1 MLVDLGLSSEVK
13 DDSSGL
19 SLLQENCKGYSFLWS
34 PRSLR
39 TARLPFQKTAEARK
53 GLERVA
59 EDAPQLPHGPRR
71 FCRDQVPASEIGRA
85 HV

>member
-13 DDSSGL
+13 DDSSCL
-19 SLLQENCKGYSFLWS
+19 SLLQENCAGYSFLWS
-34 PRSLR
+34 LR
-39 TARLPFQKTAEARK
+39 RLKTVEARK

-71 FCRDQVPASEIGRA
+71 FLS
-85 HV
+85 